1 MNPWEVKGD
10 ADGRI
15 DYEKLQKKVCRACSM
30 EILLCGE
37 EMLPVRR
44 FLHGVRPPLKFRT
57 DMQFGCSRLTQDLV
71 ARVEKLTGRPAHPLL
86 RRGIFY
92 AHRDLEE
99 LLNAYE
105 KGEPFYLYTGRVRA
119 FAVLHSARSDC

>member
-1 MNPWEVKGD
+1 M
-10 ADGRI
+10 I
-15 DYEKLQKKVCRACSM
+15 FS
-30 EILLCGE
+30 I
-37 EMLPVRR
+37 
-44 FLHGVRPPLKFRT
+44 

-71 ARVEKLTGRPAHPLL
+71 VRFERLTGRQAHPLL
-86 RRGIFY
+86 RRGVFY

-119 FAVLHSARSDC
+119 FAVLTSASAGG